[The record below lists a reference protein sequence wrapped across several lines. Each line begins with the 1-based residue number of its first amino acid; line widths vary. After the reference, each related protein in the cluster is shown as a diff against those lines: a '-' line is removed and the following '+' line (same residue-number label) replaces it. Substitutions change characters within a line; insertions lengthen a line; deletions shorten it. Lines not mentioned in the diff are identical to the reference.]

1 MAHPD
6 QKRQGNEKGQRE
18 HAGKSSAASD
28 AGIQSHSQGARG
40 PGPTLG
46 TGPTPTSGAGPEA
59 ASGADGSAD
68 EARRRNSPGKD
79 GTSPA
84 VPPGNAR
91 DLEGRGSMSDRGLEV
106 SGGRDRPA
114 AAGAG
119 RKAGKRS

>member
-46 TGPTPTSGAGPEA
+46 TGPEA